1 MNTLQSGPKDRQ
13 TISTGD
19 SIPEVDIE
27 ITPTPQRSR
36 ERMRGKITPAPES
49 MRIRE
54 SASRGESAPEAE
66 RRRSDR
72 SIVARGSTPS
82 TQRMRATRLNSDTR
96 APFTPARKSSDP
108 SAPTSTR
115 KISATFS
122 TDCPRSG
129 HATVACSAVTASM
142 TTKHTG
148 PPSNHAVSNES
159 SDLSSSQSYR
169 NMETFATTNNALKA
183 SHTCSNLPMPSAQY
197 KAPSSGLTAYANVKA
212 LKAGH
217 NTENIP
223 PSVSMADIAAKKQST
238 YRSPTPKLAP
248 KQSPSKTKMRSRLSI
263 SKSRTF
269 SVFSNFTASLSRT
282 SLGQFTGSESRRTS
296 ISSKSTARKDP
307 APYTNSQSSQ
317 SASST
322 TSSQAILYQT
332 PEPPADPRQIYTAQS
347 SAYWAGRFMAL
358 QDKFQSEALLP
369 ENLSTLVHAHA
380 ERSLLAVTQPS
391 LASSA
396 TTGCI
401 TPAAA
406 ANKLPPLRPPTG
418 RPTAGSTSPR
428 KRQQQQT
435 SVSRARPL
443 PPKFSRSATTTTTS
457 TTAITTM
464 APPPKTSAAAALL
477 VDEDTRVR
485 RVFAHLDALC
495 ATSEARLSLQQWQQ
509 CYARRAGKEHLFV
522 GAMPPRKKTR
532 ELTWVGRL
540 LVGSGS
546 SGGGHSKRGSFGL

>member
-1 MNTLQSGPKDRQ
+1 MAQ
-13 TISTGD
+13 
-19 SIPEVDIE
+19 
-27 ITPTPQRSR
+27 
-36 ERMRGKITPAPES
+36 
-49 MRIRE
+49 
-54 SASRGESAPEAE
+54 
-66 RRRSDR
+66 
-72 SIVARGSTPS
+72 GSTSS
-82 TQRMRATRLNSDTR
+82 TQRVRTTRLDSSTR

-108 SAPTSTR
+108 PAPTSTR

-129 HATVACSAVTASM
+129 HATVACSAVTALI
-142 TTKHTG
+142 TTNHAR
-148 PPSNHAVSNES
+148 PPSHHEVGNES
-159 SDLSSSQSYR
+159 STLPSSQSYR
-169 NMETFATTNNALKA
+169 NMETFATTNNTLKA

-197 KAPSSGLTAYANVKA
+197 KPPSSGLTAYANVKA
-212 LKAGH
+212 LKAGR

-223 PSVSMADIAAKKQST
+223 PTVSMADIAAKKQST

-322 TSSQAILYQT
+322 SSQAILDQT
-332 PEPPADPRQIYTAQS
+332 PEPAADPRQIHTAQS

-396 TTGCI
+396 TTSCI

-406 ANKLPPLRPPTG
+406 AANKPPPRPPTG
-418 RPTAGSTSPR
+418 RPTAGSISPR
-428 KRQQQQT
+428 KRQQQQP
-435 SVSRARPL
+435 SMSRARPL
-443 PPKFSRSATTTTTS
+443 PPKFSRSATTTTIF
-457 TTAITTM
+457 TTATMTM

-495 ATSEARLSLQQWQQ
+495 TTSEARLSLQQWQQ

-546 SGGGHSKRGSFGL
+546 NGGGHSKRGSFGL